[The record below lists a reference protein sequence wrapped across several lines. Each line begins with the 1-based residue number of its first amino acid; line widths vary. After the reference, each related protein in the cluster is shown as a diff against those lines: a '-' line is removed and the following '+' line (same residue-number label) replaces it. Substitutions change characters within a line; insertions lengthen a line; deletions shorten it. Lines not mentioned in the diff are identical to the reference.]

1 MLLLLISRKIDL
13 RIFSTPSCID
23 LVSHFVSCRAI
34 LEGGDMVYLSW
45 MPCTTKPSNKNN
57 IKLQNRKRW
66 KINSQNFYGL
76 PVVERRPVRSSI
88 KRTKLRDASYRTKM
102 NRQQENPDLPINQ
115 VDIYDTTLRDGAQG
129 ENISFTVIDKLRIA
143 RALDDFGIQYI
154 EGGWPGSNPKDV
166 EFFKRAKQELHFHR
180 AKLVAFGSTRRKG
193 IRCEEDANLRLLL
206 EAETPTVTIVAK
218 SWEKQVLK
226 VLGVSLEENLLMI
239 EESVRYLKQFDREV
253 MIDAEHFFDGYKQ
266 NASYAL
272 ACLDAAV
279 RGGADVLVL
288 CDTNGGRLPWE
299 IYEITKSV
307 ANHFTNQRIGIHC
320 HNDMELAVSNSLSA
334 VYAGASLVQGT
345 MNGYG
350 ERTGNANLISIIPTL
365 QLKMNY
371 NVVGSKLSS
380 LTELSRWMD
389 EVTNV
394 PHQPSRPYV
403 GDCAFAHKG
412 GLHVAAILKDE
423 HSYQHIDPSL
433 VGNRRRMLISELSG
447 RGNIIDK
454 MKQMGIVKE
463 SQLQDSEWK
472 RRIQKILEQVKYLEN
487 KGYTFEGAEASIEL
501 MIRRTLNNY
510 RSPFEL
516 LDFTVLT
523 GNKRVASNETLNG
536 TFSNEHF
543 RSESITQATVKL
555 GILASSSGACPI
567 ERTICFEAAEG
578 NGPLNAVNLA
588 LKKALVRVHAPLE
601 HVNLQDYKVR
611 ILDNESA
618 TAAITRVMVEFYD
631 SETKRVWNTI
641 CAHPNIIVA
650 SVQALMDGFEYAL
663 LLRLPDCFVVPEQKS
678 PKSPIPLS

>member
-1 MLLLLISRKIDL
+1 MFVLCHVGLVILVNLLGFLFLQSFL
-13 RIFSTPSCID
+13 PHS
-23 LVSHFVSCRAI
+23 VSKV
-34 LEGGDMVYLSW
+34 
-45 MPCTTKPSNKNN
+45 
-57 IKLQNRKRW
+57 NR
-66 KINSQNFYGL
+66 
-76 PVVERRPVRSSI
+76 
-88 KRTKLRDASYRTKM
+88 M
-102 NRQQENPDLPINQ
+102 
-115 VDIYDTTLRDGAQG
+115 DIYDTTLRDGAQG

-143 RALDDFGIQYI
+143 KALDEFGVQYI

-166 EFFKRAKQELHFHR
+166 EFFKRAKQELHLCR

-193 IRCEEDANLRLLL
+193 IRCQDDVNLRLLI
-206 EAETPTVTIVAK
+206 EAETSVVTIVAK
-218 SWEKQVLK
+218 SWKEQVIN
-226 VLGVSLEENLLMI
+226 VLNVSLEENLAMI
-239 EESVRYLKQFDREV
+239 EESVRFLKEHDKEV
-253 MIDAEHFFDGYKQ
+253 MVDAEHFFDGYSH

-272 ACLDAAV
+272 ACLDAAI

-288 CDTNGGRLPWE
+288 CDTNGGCLPWH
-299 IYEITKSV
+299 IYETTSSV
-307 ANHFTNQRIGIHC
+307 ASHFGSQQRIGIHC

-371 NVVGSKLSS
+371 NVVGSKLIS

-412 GLHVAAILKDE
+412 GLHVSAILKDE
-423 HSYQHIDPSL
+423 RSYQHIDPSL
-433 VGNRRRMLISELSG
+433 VGNRKRMLISELSG
-447 RGNIIDK
+447 RGNIVDK
-454 MKQMGIVKE
+454 MKQMGIVTD
-463 SQLQDSEWK
+463 SQLQDPEWK
-472 RRIQKILEQVKYLEN
+472 RRIQGILEQVKSLEN

-501 MIRRTLNNY
+501 MIRRSLNNY

-523 GNKRVASNETLNG
+523 GNKRVYYAVGESNNILTHGVYSSET
-536 TFSNEHF
+536 F
-543 RSESITQATVKL
+543 RNESITQAIVKL
-555 GILASSSGACPI
+555 GILETSNGACPI
-567 ERTICFEAAEG
+567 ERTRCFEAAEG

-618 TAAITRVMVEFYD
+618 TAAVTRVMVEFYD
-631 SETKRVWNTI
+631 AETKCVWSTV
-641 CAHPNIIVA
+641 CAHSNIIVA

-663 LLRLPDCFVVPEQKS
+663 LQRLPACFIASEGESSEKS
-678 PKSPIPLS
+678 AVLL

>member
-1 MLLLLISRKIDL
+1 MAYQTWMPCWKS
-13 RIFSTPSCID
+13 
-23 LVSHFVSCRAI
+23 FVVTNNAI
-34 LEGGDMVYLSW
+34 LENR
-45 MPCTTKPSNKNN
+45 TTRKSDFRNYFVSPIRQKFPKLYGISRNKQNVTFCRMDHHPDKPPLNLDR
-57 IKLQNRKRW
+57 I
-66 KINSQNFYGL
+66 
-76 PVVERRPVRSSI
+76 E
-88 KRTKLRDASYRTKM
+88 
-102 NRQQENPDLPINQ
+102 
-115 VDIYDTTLRDGAQG
+115 IYDTTLRDGAQG

-143 RALDDFGIQYI
+143 KALDAFGIHYI

-166 EFFKRAKQELHFHR
+166 EFFKRAKNELLLSR
-180 AKLVAFGSTRRKG
+180 SKLVAFGSTRRRG
-193 IRCEEDANLRLLL
+193 LRCPEDANLRMLL

-218 SWEKQVLK
+218 TWEEQVRK
-226 VLGVSLEENLLMI
+226 VLGVSLEENLAMI
-239 EESVRYLKQFDREV
+239 EESVQYLKEFGREV
-253 MIDAEHFFDGYKQ
+253 MIDAEHFFDGYIH

-272 ACLDAAV
+272 ACLDAAF
-279 RGGADVLVL
+279 RGGADVVVL
-288 CDTNGGRLPWE
+288 CDTNGGCLPWQ
-299 IYEITKSV
+299 IYEITQVVVS
-307 ANHFTNQRIGIHC
+307 HFGSRQRIGIHC

-334 VYAGASLVQGT
+334 VHAGASLVQGT

-380 LTELSRWMD
+380 LTQLSRWMD

-394 PHQPSRPYV
+394 PHQPFRPYV

-423 HSYQHIDPSL
+423 RSYQHIDPAL

-454 MKQMGIVKE
+454 MKQMGIVTD
-463 SQLQDSEWK
+463 SQLQDPEWK
-472 RRIQKILEQVKYLEN
+472 RRIQGILEQVKSLEN
-487 KGYTFEGAEASIEL
+487 KGYTFEGAEASVEL
-501 MIRRTLNNY
+501 MIRRSFSNY

-523 GNKRVASNETLNG
+523 GNKRIYYAVGQSLDEENIDSNG
-536 TFSNEHF
+536 MFPYQTFRN
-543 RSESITQATVKL
+543 ESITQATVKL
-555 GILASSSGACPI
+555 GIMASSNGTCPI
-567 ERTICFEAAEG
+567 EGKRCFEAAEG

-588 LKKALVRVHAPLE
+588 LKKALVRVHAPLQ

-618 TAAITRVMVEFYD
+618 TAAVTRVMVEFYD
-631 SETKRVWNTI
+631 AETKQVWSTV
-641 CAHPNIIVA
+641 CAHSNIIVA

-663 LLRLPDCFVVPEQKS
+663 LQRLPACFNTCENETISETSTV
-678 PKSPIPLS
+678 LS

>member
-1 MLLLLISRKIDL
+1 MAYLCWPKLGN
-13 RIFSTPSCID
+13 STTVLNCKCWKSNSCKPFGFQ
-23 LVSHFVSCRAI
+23 VVTKF
-34 LEGGDMVYLSW
+34 
-45 MPCTTKPSNKNN
+45 PTT
-57 IKLQNRKRW
+57 LW
-66 KINSQNFYGL
+66 
-76 PVVERRPVRSSI
+76 I
-88 KRTKLRDASYRTKM
+88 KRYQKRIWLCTMDH
-102 NRQQENPDLPINQ
+102 QQPNPPPLALDRI
-115 VDIYDTTLRDGAQG
+115 DIYDTTLRDGSQG

-143 RALDDFGIQYI
+143 KTMDEFGVQYI

-166 EFFKRAKQELHFHR
+166 EFFKRAKKELHLGH

-193 IRCEEDANLRLLL
+193 IDCQDDANLRLLT

-218 SWEKQVLK
+218 SCEKQVVK
-226 VLGVSLEENLLMI
+226 VLNVSLEENLAMI
-239 EESVRYLKQFDREV
+239 EESVRYLKEHNKEV
-253 MIDAEHFFDGYKQ
+253 MVDAEHFFDGYKQ
-266 NASYAL
+266 NAAYAL
-272 ACLDAAV
+272 ACLDAAI

-288 CDTNGGRLPWE
+288 CDTNGGCLPWE
-299 IYEITKSV
+299 IYETTRSV
-307 ANHFTNQRIGIHC
+307 VSHFGSHQRIGIHC

-350 ERTGNANLISIIPTL
+350 ERTGNANLVSIIPTL

-389 EVTNV
+389 EVTNL

-423 HSYQHIDPSL
+423 QSYQHIDPAL

-447 RGNIIDK
+447 RGNIVDK
-454 MKQMGIVKE
+454 MKQMRLVTD
-463 SQLQDSEWK
+463 SQLQDPEWK
-472 RRIQKILEQVKYLEN
+472 RRIQGILEQVKSLEN

-523 GNKRVASNETLNG
+523 GNKRVYYGESLSGDNIVTDGVISPET
-536 TFSNEHF
+536 F
-543 RSESITQATVKL
+543 RNESITQAIVKL
-555 GILASSSGACPI
+555 GILETSNGACPI
-567 ERTICFEAAEG
+567 ERTRCFEAAEG

-631 SETKRVWNTI
+631 AETKRVWSTV
-641 CAHPNIIVA
+641 CAHSNIIVA

-663 LLRLPDCFVVPEQKS
+663 LQRLPACFIHSEDESSTKS
-678 PKSPIPLS
+678 PVLL